1 MEIANQALGALCF
14 VINIC
19 VACMAFISISK
30 WHARMERKLDDIKKY
45 IKHVTDRNDVVYI
58 NQLEDIK
65 RRLIEQE
72 RYEEAIKINECIEKE
87 YKKLRNNGSNKTS
100 L

>member
-1 MEIANQALGALCF
+1 MEIANQILSTLCF
-14 VINIC
+14 VVNSCVVCIIC
-19 VACMAFISISK
+19 IAVSK
-30 WHARMERKLDDIKKY
+30 WHTRMERKLDDIKEY

-87 YKKLRNNGSNKTS
+87 YKNLRNNGSNKTS

>member
-14 VINIC
+14 VVNCLIVCIIC
-19 VACMAFISISK
+19 IAVNK
-30 WHARMERKLDDIKKY
+30 WHARMERKLDDIKEY

-87 YKKLRNNGSNKTS
+87 YKNLRNNGSNKTS